1 MIEEHTPRFMELSV
15 VHYDGKSCVEEE
27 QQTRV
32 E

>member
-15 VHYDGKSCVEEE
+15 VHYDGKSCVEE